1 MFRKNYLISFFTI
14 ALFLIGSVAAFG
26 QTAPLR
32 GRIEMKDKDGKLTP
46 VQGALVEVYRAD
58 IKSKFPS
65 DMTDKKGSFNFAGLP
80 LGAVFILSV
89 SGPGISPDI
98 IPNVKAGAE
107 NVVINVLPGDGKKW
121 TEEEV
126 RQAVANPNNIQSTEL
141 TAEQKKANAE
151 YEKKKTEVESKNK
164 KIEETTKIVNQTLKE
179 GGAAYD
185 AKNYDLAISK
195 FDEGYN
201 ADPTFAG
208 SAPVLLNNKALALIS
223 RGTDSY
229 NKSVKADD
237 ATKPSLRDSAKKDFA
252 EVVIASDK
260 ALEILKTATSTDPNV
275 QKNYEANKFV
285 ALTNRKSAYRLMSQT
300 GVEREK
306 GKEALTAFQEYI
318 AVETD
323 PAKKSKAEL
332 DLALTLQDSNEFE
345 LAITEFQ
352 KILEA
357 DPNNVDALVGIGLS
371 MVNVGYIN
379 LDTDAPKGKAQL
391 QEAANYL
398 QKFVD
403 LAPDTHKFKQD
414 AKDTIAS
421 LKEQQKVAPQKMKT
435 TPGKTTPAKK
445 KN

>member
-1 MFRKNYLISFFTI
+1 
-14 ALFLIGSVAAFG
+14 
-26 QTAPLR
+26 
-32 GRIEMKDKDGKLTP
+32 
-46 VQGALVEVYRAD
+46 
-58 IKSKFPS
+58 
-65 DMTDKKGSFNFAGLP
+65 
-80 LGAVFILSV
+80 
-89 SGPGISPDI
+89 
-98 IPNVKAGAE
+98 
-107 NVVINVLPGDGKKW
+107 
-121 TEEEV
+121 
-126 RQAVANPNNIQSTEL
+126 
-141 TAEQKKANAE
+141 
-151 YEKKKTEVESKNK
+151 
-164 KIEETTKIVNQTLKE
+164 
-179 GGAAYD
+179 
-185 AKNYDLAISK
+185 
-195 FDEGYN
+195 
-201 ADPTFAG
+201 
-208 SAPVLLNNKALALIS
+208 
-223 RGTDSY
+223 
-229 NKSVKADD
+229 
-237 ATKPSLRDSAKKDFA
+237 
-252 EVVIASDK
+252 
-260 ALEILKTATSTDPNV
+260 
-275 QKNYEANKFV
+275 
-285 ALTNRKSAYRLMSQT
+285 MSQT